1 MRKSILLGLLSLLVS
16 LTLQAQAPGCPNI
29 VAGPPIT
36 LQCTDSCTQ
45 LSSTFLATGETTSY
59 GVSSIP
65 YAPPYPYGLGTPTSV
80 NTDDIYSNLITLPF
94 TFCFFGNTYNQLV
107 IGSNG
112 VVSFDASLAG
122 AYNPYS
128 FSNSMPSPI
137 LPTNSIMG
145 VYHDIDP
152 SVCGTIRYANLGSY
166 PCRTFVVNFDNVC
179 HFSCNNLLS
188 RHQIVI
194 YESTNAIEV
203 YVENKPTCA
212 TWNSGNALIG
222 IQNAAG
228 NVAHTPP
235 NRNTG
240 PWSVNTP
247 EAWRFLPNGTPNYTI
262 EWTDQNGTV
271 VGNGANV
278 QVCPTTNQV
287 YTAEITY
294 TNCDGAVVVDTDN
307 QAVNFTSNLALNT
320 VLVDSSDCSQ
330 SNGSAQAS
338 VVSGGG
344 GTVQWQW
351 DNGETAALAVNL
363 SPGFHCVTATDAS
376 GCSDSSCIFIPV
388 RGPFID
394 SMTTRS
400 DTCVAGVGSATVNFT
415 GGQAPIS
422 FQWDDPLG
430 QTSPTAVGLSP
441 GMYELTLED
450 AAGCV
455 LVDSAE
461 VFALGAAPSLTG
473 GTDTTSCNGSSD
485 GRAWVLSSG
494 GDAPYSFQW
503 NDVLAQ
509 TTDTAIALSAGQYLV
524 AVADSNGCS
533 ASINIEV
540 FEPNPLN
547 INSLVTDES
556 CGILGD
562 GSITLQIS
570 GGSAPYQTIY
580 QGQSTAGST
589 FTIDSLVIGS
599 YFFRVFDASG
609 CFDTLTLSVG
619 GNGPA
624 PDSVVLAAD
633 TCLEGRGSATIYISN
648 ASTPIS
654 YQWSDPLSQISQTAA
669 GLSAGVYSV
678 LATDA
683 LGCEIRDTVTIDS
696 LGESPTLI
704 MASDS
709 VSCFGYSDGIAV
721 VQSSGGFLPVTIQWN
736 DPLSQGTDTAF
747 GLSAGLYNVVVSDA
761 FGCST
766 VDSVEVSSPAL
777 LTILGTISNETCS
790 GVSDGSIEVS
800 ASGGSGQITWS
811 LDSLTQVGSIV
822 QFDNLL
828 SGTYQ
833 VIATDDN
840 ACQANGT
847 YSIAPGT
854 NVNLNLGGSNT
865 ACQGGSGGQITV
877 SSAGVTAFE
886 ARLLDNNG
894 LLIQS
899 NTTGVFNNL
908 SAGTYQIEF
917 IEDGTGCRGDSVFT
931 LTEPLANGYSA
942 QSIATTCNGDEDGSL
957 EVFVSAVDTSRTF
970 TYQLLDLTGIQ
981 SSPLFENLSSG
992 QYEIIVTD
1000 DLGCSDTLNPIR
1012 VSEPQAIAPF
1022 LADQYLDFGDTVVL
1036 ELDSL
1041 WNGQA
1046 PFEYLWAPPFGLS
1059 CDDCSNPIATTY
1071 VTSDYSVLVT
1081 DSLGC
1086 IGSTDFTLFV
1096 GEPLDLYIPNAFTP
1110 NGDGQNDVFEVYGVG
1125 VSQVNLTVYN
1135 RWGQQVFQAASN
1147 RPQWDGMYKGKMQPP
1162 GMYTYLVEVWF
1173 LGDHSV
1179 KQKGSV
1185 SLIR

>member
-1 MRKSILLGLLSLLVS
+1 MRKIRLSGLLSLFLS
-16 LTLQAQAPGCPNI
+16 LNISAQAPGCPNI

-80 NTDDIYSNLITLPF
+80 NTDDVWSNVISLPF

-112 VVSFDASLAG
+112 VISFDVSQAG
-122 AYNPYS
+122 GYNNWS
-128 FSNSMPSPI
+128 FTDAMPSAV

-145 VYHDIDP
+145 IYHDIDP
-152 SVCGTIRYANLGSY
+152 SVCGAIRYANLGSY

-179 HFSCNNLLS
+179 HYSCTNLVS

-194 YESTNAIEV
+194 YESTNAVEV
-203 YVENKPTCA
+203 YVESKPTCA
-212 TWNSGNALIG
+212 SWNSGNALIG
-222 IQNAAG
+222 IQNATG
-228 NVAHTPP
+228 NIAYTPP

-240 PWSVNTP
+240 PWPVNTP
-247 EAWRFLPNGTPNYTI
+247 EAWRFLPNGTPNYNI
-262 EWTDQNGTV
+262 EWTDQSGTA
-271 VGNGANV
+271 VGNGASV
-278 QVCPTTNQV
+278 QVCPTTNEV

-294 TNCDGAVVVDTDN
+294 TNCDGSVVVDTDN
-307 QAVNFTSNLALNT
+307 QAVNFTSNLTLNT
-320 VLVDSSDCSQ
+320 LLVDTSDCGQ

-344 GTVQWQW
+344 GAVQWQW
-351 DNGETAALAVNL
+351 DNGETTALAVNL
-363 SPGFHCVTATDAS
+363 SAGFHCVTATDAS
-376 GCSDSSCIFIPV
+376 GCSDSSCVFIPV

-394 SMTTRS
+394 SMTS
-400 DTCVAGVGSATVNFT
+400 SPDTCVAGVGSATVNFT
-415 GGQAPIS
+415 GGQPPIN

-430 QTSPTAVGLSP
+430 QTVPTALGLSP
-441 GMYELTLED
+441 GLYELTLTD

-455 LVDSAE
+455 LVDTAE
-461 VFALGAAPSLTG
+461 VLPLGAVPSLTG
-473 GTDTTSCNGSSD
+473 GSDTTSCNGSSD
-485 GRAWVLSSG
+485 GRAWVLPSG
-494 GDAPYSFQW
+494 GDVPYSIQW
-503 NDVLAQ
+503 NDALSQ
-509 TTDTAIALSAGQYLV
+509 TTDTALALSAGQYLV

-533 ASINIEV
+533 ASINVDV

-562 GSITLQIS
+562 GSITLLIS

-580 QGQSTAGST
+580 QGQSTAGPT
-589 FTIDSLVIGS
+589 FTLDSLGIGS

-619 GNGPA
+619 GSGPSL
-624 PDSVVLAAD
+624 DSVVLGAD
-633 TCLEGRGSATIYISN
+633 TCLEGRGRATIYISN
-648 ASTPIS
+648 TTVPVT
-654 YQWSDPLSQISQTAA
+654 YQWSDPLSQTSQTAT

-696 LGESPTLI
+696 LGESPSLI
-704 MASDS
+704 MSSDS
-709 VSCFGYSDGIAV
+709 VSCFGYSDGIAM
-721 VQSSGGFLPVTIQWN
+721 VQLLGGVLPITIQWS
-736 DPLSQGTDTAF
+736 DPLSHGTDTAF
-747 GLSAGLYNVVVSDA
+747 GLVAGNYNVLVSDA

-777 LTILGTISNETCS
+777 LTITETVTNETCL
-790 GVSDGSIEVS
+790 GVSDGLIELS

-811 LDSLTQVGSIV
+811 LDTLTQVGSQA
-822 QFDNLL
+822 QFNNLP

-833 VIATDDN
+833 VIATDGN
-840 ACQANGT
+840 ACQANGS

-854 NVNLNLGGSNT
+854 NIDLNLGGSNV
-865 ACQGGSGGQITV
+865 ACLGGSGGQITI
-877 SSAGVTAFE
+877 SSAGVTAFQ

-894 LLIQS
+894 LILQS

-908 SAGTYQIEF
+908 SAGTYQIQF
-917 IEDGTGCRGDSVFT
+917 VEDGTGCRGDSVFT
-931 LTEPLANGYSA
+931 LSEPLANSYSA
-942 QSIATTCNGDEDGSL
+942 QSVATTCNGDEDGSV
-957 EVFVSAVDTSRTF
+957 EVFVSAADTSRTF
-970 TYQLLDLTGIQ
+970 TYQLLDVTGIQ
-981 SSPLFENLSSG
+981 PSPLFENLPSG
-992 QYEIIVTD
+992 LYEIVVAD
-1000 DLGCSDTLNPIR
+1000 DLGCSDTLNPIQ
-1012 VSEPQAIAPF
+1012 VDQPQAIGLF
-1022 LADQYLDFGDTVVL
+1022 IADQYLDYGDTSRLV
-1036 ELDSL
+1036 LDSL

-1046 PFEYLWAPPFGLS
+1046 PFEYLWTPSFGLS
-1059 CDDCSNPIATTY
+1059 CDDCSNPIATPY
-1071 VTSDYSVLVT
+1071 LTSDYTVLVT

-1086 IGSTDFTLFV
+1086 IGSADFTLFV

-1125 VSQVNLTVYN
+1125 ISQVELTVYN
-1135 RWGQQVFQAASN
+1135 RWGQEVFQASSN

-1162 GMYTYLVEVWF
+1162 GMYSYLVEVWL
-1173 LGDHSV
+1173 LGDHVV

-1185 SLIR
+1185 ALIR

>member
-1 MRKSILLGLLSLLVS
+1 MLSGLLSLFLS
-16 LTLQAQAPGCPNI
+16 LNVQAQAPGCPNI
-29 VAGPPIT
+29 VTGPPIT

-45 LSSTFLATGETTSY
+45 LSSTFLATGETTTY

-80 NTDDIYSNLITLPF
+80 NTDDVWSNVINLPF

-112 VVSFDASLAG
+112 VISFDVSQAG
-122 AYNPYS
+122 GYNSWS
-128 FSNSMPSPI
+128 FTDAMPSAA

-145 VYHDIDP
+145 IYHDIDP
-152 SVCGTIRYANLGSY
+152 SVCGAIRYANLGSY

-179 HFSCNNLLS
+179 HYSCTNLVS

-203 YVENKPTCA
+203 YVESKPTCA
-212 TWNSGNALIG
+212 SWNSGNAIIG
-222 IQNAAG
+222 IQNASG
-228 NVAHTPP
+228 NVAFTAP

-240 PWSVNTP
+240 PWSINTP
-247 EAWRFLPNGTPNYTI
+247 EAWRFLPNGTPNYSI

-307 QAVNFTSNLALNT
+307 QAVNFTSNLTLST
-320 VLVDSSDCSQ
+320 VLVDTSDCGQ

-344 GTVQWQW
+344 GGVQWQW
-351 DNGETAALAVNL
+351 DNGETTALAVNL
-363 SPGFHCVTATDAS
+363 SAGFHCVTATDAS

-394 SMTTRS
+394 SMTSRP
-400 DTCVAGVGSATVNFT
+400 DTCIAGIGSATVNFT
-415 GGQAPIS
+415 GGQAPIT

-430 QTSPTAVGLSP
+430 QTVPTAVGLSP
-441 GMYELTLED
+441 GFYELTLTD
-450 AAGCV
+450 GAGCV
-455 LVDSAE
+455 LVDTAE
-461 VFALGAAPSLTG
+461 VLPLGAVPSLTG
-473 GTDTTSCNGSSD
+473 GSDTTSCNGSSD
-485 GRAWVLSSG
+485 GRAWVLPSG

-509 TTDTAIALSAGQYLV
+509 TTDTALSLSAGQYQV
-524 AVADSNGCS
+524 DVADSNGCS
-533 ASINIEV
+533 ASINVEV
-540 FEPNPLN
+540 FEPSPLT

-556 CGILGD
+556 CGVLAD

-589 FTIDSLVIGS
+589 FTVDSLVIGS

-609 CFDTLTLSVG
+609 CSDTLTLSVG
-619 GNGPA
+619 GSGPA
-624 PDSVVLAAD
+624 PDSVVLEPD
-633 TCLEGRGSATIYISN
+633 TCLEGRGSATLFISN
-648 ASTPIS
+648 ASAPIT
-654 YQWSDPLSQISQTAA
+654 YQWNDPLGQTTQTAT
-669 GLSAGVYSV
+669 GLSAGVYTV

-696 LGESPTLI
+696 LGESPSLI
-704 MASDS
+704 MSSDS

-721 VQSSGGFLPVTIQWN
+721 VQSSGGVLPLNIQWN
-736 DPLSQGTDTAF
+736 DPLSQSVDSAF

-766 VDSVEVSSPAL
+766 IDSVEVSSPAL
-777 LTILGTISNETCS
+777 LTIAETITDETCFGS
-790 GVSDGSIEVS
+790 GDGSFAFS
-800 ASGGSGQITWS
+800 AIGGSGPFTWDVDTVTIIGVNV
-811 LDSLTQVGSIV
+811 L
-822 QFDNLL
+822 FDNLQP
-828 SGTYQ
+828 GTYQ
-833 VIATDDN
+833 VTVTDGN
-840 ACQANGT
+840 ACQANGS

-854 NVNLNLGGSNT
+854 NINLNLGGSNV
-865 ACQGGSGGQITV
+865 ACQGGSSGQITV
-877 SSAGVTAFE
+877 SSAGVTAFQ
-886 ARLLDNNG
+886 ARLLDSNG
-894 LLIQS
+894 LILQS
-899 NTTGVFNNL
+899 NAIGIFNNL

-917 IEDGTGCRGDSVFT
+917 VEDGTGCRGDSIFT
-931 LTEPLANGYSA
+931 LSEPLSNGYSA
-942 QSIATTCNGDEDGSL
+942 QSTATTCNGDEDGSL
-957 EVFVSAVDTSRTF
+957 EVFVNAADTSRTF
-970 TYQLLDLTGIQ
+970 TYQLLDVTGIQ
-981 SSPLFENLSSG
+981 PSPFFENLPSG
-992 QYEIIVTD
+992 LYEIIVTD
-1000 DLGCSDTLNPIR
+1000 DLGCSDTLNPIQ
-1012 VSEPQAIAPF
+1012 VAQPQAIGLF
-1022 LADQYLDFGDTVVL
+1022 IADQYLDYGDTISLV
-1036 ELDSL
+1036 LDSL

-1046 PFEYLWAPPFGLS
+1046 PFEYLWTPSFGLS
-1059 CDDCSNPIATTY
+1059 CDDCSNPIATPY
-1071 VTSDYSVLVT
+1071 LTSDYTVLVT

-1096 GEPLDLYIPNAFTP
+1096 GEPLDLYVPNAFTP

-1125 VSQVNLTVYN
+1125 ISQVDLMVYN
-1135 RWGQQVFQAASN
+1135 RWGQEVFQASSN
-1147 RPQWDGMYKGKMQPP
+1147 SPQWDGMYKGKMQPP
-1162 GMYTYLVEVWF
+1162 GTYSYLVEVRF
-1173 LGDHSV
+1173 LGDHVV
-1179 KQKGSV
+1179 KQKGSIA
-1185 SLIR
+1185 LIR